1 MGCGFV
7 SDSTAHN
14 SNSCRMRHH
23 LQWAAVDVV
32 VVYVL
37 LRHGMTNA
45 HAHSWKDQP
54 TTRVL
59 WGGWEWCYWGVYG
72 TSPLASV
79 GIAACAALGTQ
90 NADCT
95 ATLASTAQLAV

>member
-1 MGCGFV
+1 L
-7 SDSTAHN
+7 
-14 SNSCRMRHH
+14 RHH

-59 WGGWEWCYWGVYG
+59 WGDGSGVIG
-72 TSPLASV
+72 ECTGQVLSQVWALQLVLLLARRMLIAPLH
-79 GIAACAALGTQ
+79 LPP
-90 NADCT
+90 
-95 ATLASTAQLAV
+95 QLS